1 MMLNSLPA
9 KQLRATA
16 RPKAHRTS
24 GSAKRGSPDLC
35 GVTRPSHF
43 CRSCRAQLVYRRME
57 HRDHHHPLPDELV
70 SLVLSQYAAIG
81 FKPPSKQF
89 TILAAF
95 VLSTTSGQRKVISIG
110 TGSKCLPAMRLQV
123 GGDLVHDC
131 HAEVLARRGAVRF
144 FVEEVGRCVG
154 RDDSEG
160 SLWITRKGC
169 GKFVVRDEVR
179 LHLYVSTLPCELVSF
194 HRWLWLV

>member
-1 MMLNSLPA
+1 
-9 KQLRATA
+9 
-16 RPKAHRTS
+16 
-24 GSAKRGSPDLC
+24 
-35 GVTRPSHF
+35 
-43 CRSCRAQLVYRRME
+43 ME
-57 HRDHHHPLPDELV
+57 HRDHHDPLQDELV
-70 SLVLSQYAAIG
+70 SFVLSQYATIG
-81 FKPPSKQF
+81 FKPPLKQF

-95 VLSTTSGQRKVISIG
+95 VLSMTSGQRKVISLG
-110 TGSKCLPAMRLQV
+110 TGSKCLPAMRLQA

-144 FVEEVGRCVG
+144 FVEEVRRCVG
-154 RDDSEG
+154 PDDSEG

-179 LHLYVSTLPCELVSF
+179 LHLYVSTLPCELISS